1 MRFVSDRQFRG
12 KIAALAKTAERMK
25 FELSETA
32 EGHFLVSDAKRS
44 YKVVAA
50 IAENGEIDASCECET
65 YSGGNLCMHIAFV
78 LKSRYDLAT
87 DSFNLPKLSAVLDE
101 IVPDLGPAV
110 VEKKG
115 EEKEISKEKAKEV
128 STAVQ
133 KLVVKESDEEEEL
146 IKRADD
152 LDAKQIVLSLEGD
165 YTDLPLVYEFKDS
178 KGRVHTVLSWFG
190 YTKAMRL
197 QGNIKVEFLGF
208 EKVDDKYVA
217 KARAIDLRSNVE
229 VPGVASRMPRF
240 QTEFVFEILAAKA
253 IRNALKK
260 ILDPDILAQVVKYAK
275 ERELLKEL
283 PLREVAEP

>member
-1 MRFVSDRQFRG
+1 MRFVNDKQFRA
-12 KIAALAKTAERMK
+12 KISALAKTAERMK
-25 FELSETA
+25 LELSETA

-50 IAENGEIDASCECET
+50 LAENGEIDASCECET
-65 YSGGNLCMHIAFV
+65 YNSGNLCVHIAFV
-78 LKSRYDLAT
+78 LRSKYDLAT
-87 DSFNLPKLSAVLDE
+87 DSFNLPKLSAVLGE
-101 IVPDLGPAV
+101 IVPDLGPEIEEKKEEEKNV
-110 VEKKG
+110 VE
-115 EEKEISKEKAKEV
+115 EKTKEV
-128 STAVQ
+128 SAAVQ
-133 KLVVKESDEEEEL
+133 KLVVKESDEDEEL

-197 QGNIKVEFLGF
+197 QGNIRVEFLGF

-217 KARAIDLRSNVE
+217 KARAIDTRSNVE
-229 VPGVASRMPRF
+229 VPGVAARMPRF

-260 ILDPDILAQVVKYAK
+260 IIDPDILAQVVKYAK
-275 ERELLKEL
+275 ERELSKEL
-283 PLREVAEP
+283 PLREAAEP